1 MSKLNNDD
9 NIEYILYN
17 IPSSGISESES
28 ESDISS
34 DDETDQNKT

>member
-1 MSKLNNDD
+1 MSKSNNDD
-9 NIEYILYN
+9 NIKYIFYN
-17 IPSSGISESES
+17 IPSSGKSES